1 MRRYTT
7 PPDHSRNDYDPLD
20 PKSPVYTSVQTAG
33 PQEDQDGDLPEFIPA
48 EEPQPE
54 RERFA
59 APRRTARRPTRKK
72 GRPLRTVFWTLV
84 SFAVI
89 FLLLNQFVFR
99 IRNVRVIGSRTH
111 DPKEIVRMAGLDR
124 DVSFFGLK
132 RADVEAALSQDRY
145 LQVTGFEK
153 VFPST
158 LKLTVRE
165 RGLCA
170 NVQFNTVWYMID
182 EEGVILERIGQG
194 DPRNTLLNVTGM
206 QIRDARIG
214 SRLIPSREEQLNAY
228 SLIMKELLSQGY
240 VNEISEIYVGD
251 FRNVLLHTRTGY
263 IVHIGSP
270 EENLMAKIAVTRAV
284 AAKLQERGKES
295 GSIDVTDVSQPIY
308 SPPT

>member
-1 MRRYTT
+1 MRRFT
-7 PPDHSRNDYDPLD
+7 PPPDRTQNDYDPLN
-20 PKSPVYTSVQTAG
+20 PKSSCYTSGQTAG
-33 PQEDQDGDLPEFIPA
+33 PPEDAAEDLPEFIPA
-48 EEPQPE
+48 EDPLPA

-59 APRRTARRPTRKK
+59 APRRTQRRPARKK
-72 GRPLRTVFWTLV
+72 KRPLRTPLWTLV
-84 SFAVI
+84 SFAVV

-99 IRNVRVIGSRTH
+99 IRHVRVIGSRTH

-124 DVSFFGLK
+124 DVSFFALK
-132 RADVEAALSQDRY
+132 RSDVETALSQDRY
-145 LQVTGFEK
+145 LQVAGFEK
-153 VFPST
+153 IFPST

-170 NVQFNTVWYMID
+170 NVQFNSVWYMTD
-182 EEGVILERIGQG
+182 EEGMILERLGTAE
-194 DPRNTLLNVTGM
+194 PRNNLLNVTGM

-214 SRLIPSREEQLNAY
+214 SRLITSREEQLNAY

-263 IVHIGSP
+263 MVRIGSP

-284 AAKLQERGKES
+284 AAKLQERGKEG
-295 GSIDVTDVSQPIY
+295 GSIDMTDVSQPIY
-308 SPPT
+308 SP

>member
-1 MRRYTT
+1 
-7 PPDHSRNDYDPLD
+7 
-20 PKSPVYTSVQTAG
+20 
-33 PQEDQDGDLPEFIPA
+33 
-48 EEPQPE
+48 
-54 RERFA
+54 
-59 APRRTARRPTRKK
+59 
-72 GRPLRTVFWTLV
+72 
-84 SFAVI
+84 
-89 FLLLNQFVFR
+89 
-99 IRNVRVIGSRTH
+99 
-111 DPKEIVRMAGLDR
+111 MAGLDR

-153 VFPST
+153 AFPST

-170 NVQFNTVWYMID
+170 NVQFNTVWYMTD
-182 EEGVILERIGQG
+182 EEGMILERLGPAE
-194 DPRNTLLNVTGM
+194 PRNNLLNVTGM

-251 FRNVLLHTRTGY
+251 YKNVLLRTRSGY
-263 IVHIGSP
+263 TVHIGSP

-284 AAKLQERGKES
+284 AAKLQERGKEG
-295 GSIDVTDVSQPIY
+295 GSIDMTDVSQPIY
-308 SPPT
+308 SP